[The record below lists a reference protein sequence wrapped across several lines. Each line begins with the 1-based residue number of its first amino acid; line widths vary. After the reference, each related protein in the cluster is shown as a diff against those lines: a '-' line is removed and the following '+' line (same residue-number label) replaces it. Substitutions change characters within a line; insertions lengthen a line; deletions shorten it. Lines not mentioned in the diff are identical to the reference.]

1 MLVSNMGIR
10 TCDDMGACT
19 CDDMGHIHCT
29 CDDMGGCTCDY
40 MGVHV
45 CTCDDMGRRTC
56 KAVHLKFKGVETQSV
71 DCTLLKNKL
80 LLVTFILDAPDKEI
94 QVQIPYRNP
103 MWSSL
108 G

>member
-1 MLVSNMGIR
+1 MIWGYIHVMIWGHVHC
-10 TCDDMGACT
+10 TFDDMG
-19 CDDMGHIHCT
+19 
-29 CDDMGGCTCDY
+29 
-40 MGVHV
+40 V
-45 CTCDDMGRRTC
+45 RTC
-56 KAVHLKFKGVETQSV
+56 KAVHLKFKGVESQSV

>member
-1 MLVSNMGIR
+1 MMIWGHVHVM
-10 TCDDMGACT
+10 TW
-19 CDDMGHIHCT
+19 GHINCT

-71 DCTLLKNKL
+71 DCTLLKK
-80 LLVTFILDAPDKEI
+80 
-94 QVQIPYRNP
+94 QIAACFFYFRCPR
-103 MWSSL
+103 
-108 G
+108 

>member
-1 MLVSNMGIR
+1 MSVNLAPDRASNASL
-10 TCDDMGACT
+10 DDMGV
-19 CDDMGHIHCT
+19 CT
-29 CDDMGGCTCDY
+29 CDDMGG
-40 MGVHV
+40 
-45 CTCDDMGRRTC
+45 RTC
-56 KAVHLKFKGVETQSV
+56 KAVQCTV

>member
-1 MLVSNMGIR
+1 MLVSNMGIC

-56 KAVHLKFKGVETQSV
+56 KAVHLKFKGVETQSI
-71 DCTLLKNKL
+71 DYTLLKK
-80 LLVTFILDAPDKEI
+80 
-94 QVQIPYRNP
+94 QIAACYFYFRCPR
-103 MWSSL
+103 
-108 G
+108 

>member
-1 MLVSNMGIR
+1 MMIWGHVLVM
-10 TCDDMGACT
+10 TW
-19 CDDMGHIHCT
+19 GHIHCT

-45 CTCDDMGRRTC
+45 CKCDDIGRRTC
-56 KAVHLKFKGVETQSV
+56 KAVHLKSKGVETQSV